1 VKKELWKDI
10 FKLFSKLK
18 QLVKFCVALNFS
30 NFYSYLL
37 LLLFCSFNI
46 RGYNQMIQ
54 LLQNVMLYLQPDS
67 IWACPRSRPRWSG
80 CSGTRCA
87 RRALKG
93 CTAASCPTSAK
104 SRPPS
109 PSPTTS
115 MKERESTLES
125 KWSKNWKSSL
135 IEAHQKKLRLSFKI
149 FLCYKTIYLQEMIM
163 MRAEN

>member
-1 VKKELWKDI
+1 
-10 FKLFSKLK
+10 
-18 QLVKFCVALNFS
+18 
-30 NFYSYLL
+30 
-37 LLLFCSFNI
+37 
-46 RGYNQMIQ
+46 MIE
-54 LLQNVMLYLQPDS
+54 LLQHVMLYLQPDS

-135 IEAHQKKLRLSFKI
+135 FEAHKKNSDFLSRFFCVTKLFIFKRWLWGGLKI
-149 FLCYKTIYLQEMIM
+149 RSKEELFWFQNSKLSKVYVSRSISASSECRSFI
-163 MRAEN
+163 